1 MTPHMG
7 GLAFCSVG
15 ISLSIL
21 TQTLW
26 NSVHVVYS
34 ILWTH
39 CRYFLWTKLLWGKWR
54 NLSCCHTCRQM
65 PSESEWQNTLMMR
78 LMRLISKFSNVC
90 HIWCVTMMWLG
101 RRSKTKAP
109 LVAVAIVF
117 WMSTNTSLCLF
128 SSQRLKVVRIF
139 LLYHSSQCLLLTIP
153 VFMQLI
159 WNVFYYSVCISSQA
173 DDFEWVLQLYHDH
186 FVSPFL
192 FQASNLKWASESLAV
207 RIPHITLALCS
218 SAYFSHFRL

>member
-117 WMSTNTSLCLF
+117 WMSSCVYKYQLMFVFFSKVESGTYLPPVPSESMFVTYNTCVHAAHLERRLLFCVYKLSGWRFWVSSTVVSRSFCFTFPF
-128 SSQRLKVVRIF
+128 SS
-139 LLYHSSQCLLLTIP
+139 
-153 VFMQLI
+153 
-159 WNVFYYSVCISSQA
+159 
-173 DDFEWVLQLYHDH
+173 
-186 FVSPFL
+186 
-192 FQASNLKWASESLAV
+192 
-207 RIPHITLALCS
+207 
-218 SAYFSHFRL
+218 